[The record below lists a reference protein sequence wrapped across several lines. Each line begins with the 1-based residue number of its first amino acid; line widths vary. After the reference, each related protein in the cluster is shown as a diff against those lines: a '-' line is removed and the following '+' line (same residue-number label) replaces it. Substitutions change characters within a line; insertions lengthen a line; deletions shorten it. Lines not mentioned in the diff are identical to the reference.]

1 MKKNDNSMTNFY
13 QHKDIKKYVT
23 TYHNPNF
30 KDTQISLVALIGCV
44 APSGTGKTQFIL
56 NYIAKSNCQVLTN
69 ARREFN
75 KDDALRTG

>member
-30 KDTQISLVALIGCV
+30 KDTQMTIPSRVGVI
-44 APSGTGKTQFIL
+44 APSGTGKTQWLL
-56 NYIAKSNCQVLTN
+56 NYISKSSDTFGHIIVVYKQSEPL
-69 ARREFN
+69 
-75 KDDALRTG
+75 